1 MDLWVRGDPLGGES
15 PAATWFDKHS
25 KQRSSGFEIMLQ
37 AKHGSGNAARFR
49 SGEADYADPPTTG
62 RRSDGDDRVVKVH
75 EEIVVAEPWGE

>member
-1 MDLWVRGDPLGGES
+1 MGES
-15 PAATWFDKHS
+15 PVTTWFHKLSQH
-25 KQRSSGFEIMLQ
+25 RSSGFEIVFQ

-49 SGEADYADPPTTG
+49 SGEADDADPPTTG